1 MIGLERTR
9 IAFPVPEGQ
18 SLDMTATQATQ
29 PNHTGSKETS
39 RTMSGSGG
47 RVRIGVTRIGIG
59 KRLSEEARRMPKT
72 TGVDGDRNGH
82 TRPPL
87 MDIEAVA
94 QRLAVGVRHVRRL
107 VTEKRIPYRK
117 WGHLLRFEPD
127 EIEAWIEASRV
138 PATHAVA
145 SPAEVRTNGPN
156 GNRAA

>member
-1 MIGLERTR
+1 M
-9 IAFPVPEGQ
+9 PE
-18 SLDMTATQATQ
+18 
-29 PNHTGSKETS
+29 
-39 RTMSGSGG
+39 
-47 RVRIGVTRIGIG
+47 
-59 KRLSEEARRMPKT
+59 T
-72 TGVDGDRNGH
+72 TGVDGDRNSQ

-117 WGHLLRFEPD
+117 WGHFLRFEPD

-138 PATHAVA
+138 PSTQPVA